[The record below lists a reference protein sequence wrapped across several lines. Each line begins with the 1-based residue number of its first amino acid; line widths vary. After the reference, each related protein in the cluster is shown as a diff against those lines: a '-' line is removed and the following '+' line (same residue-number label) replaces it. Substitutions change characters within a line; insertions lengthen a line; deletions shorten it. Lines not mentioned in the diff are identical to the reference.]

1 MRTLSIQE
9 RHAVGGGTVLN
20 LPTNPATEILQQ
32 LTLPRRRAGAVHM
45 LAAPA
50 RPGGPC
56 CCNGNTTAIG

>member
-9 RHAVGGGTVLN
+9 LHAVGGGTVLN

-32 LTLPRRRAGAVHM
+32 LTLPRRRQHVHRPR
-45 LAAPA
+45 AAPA